1 MIGFLREIINI
12 FKPHVTVDFRK
23 HNGTSSKARG
33 IPAYIGDVSQCAEC
47 KKCEAICPTHCIDVQ
62 TNTISFDYG
71 ACLQCSLC
79 VEVCEKEFISE
90 SGFVDV
96 YSARRE
102 DLKIDYNAE
111 GIVNTKE
118 DESPAM
124 ETLRH
129 EAIFKLVHKNGFNF
143 REICAGSN
151 TGVEWEI
158 GASYNN
164 VFDMESIGVRV
175 VASPKHADILLV
187 SGPISENMHHGMNVA
202 WNTMADPKAII
213 AMGTEAVS
221 GGLWKHGVFP
231 ETPKFWIAG
240 DPPRP
245 DVMVRAF
252 LTFMGRRDFDFK
264 VKRLEFIKK
273 GK

>member
-1 MIGFLREIINI
+1 MIGFLQEIFNL
-12 FKPHVTVDFRK
+12 FKPHVTLDLRT
-23 HNGTSSKARG
+23 HNGIAPKARG
-33 IPAYIGDVSQCAEC
+33 IPAYKGDLSHCIDC
-47 KKCEAICPTHCIDVQ
+47 KKCEAICPTHCIEVQ
-62 TNTISFDYG
+62 SDKISFDYG

-79 VEVCEKEFISE
+79 SDVCENNSILE

-96 YSARRE
+96 YSARRV
-102 DLKIDYNAE
+102 DLKVNYNSS
-111 GIVNTKE
+111 GIL
-118 DESPAM
+118 ESRKDLPEAM
-124 ETLRH
+124 DILKDDP
-129 EAIFKLVHKNGFNF
+129 IYKLVHKNGFNF
-143 REICAGSN
+143 REVCAGSN

-164 VFDMESIGVRV
+164 VFDMENIGVRV

-187 SGPISENMHHGMNVA
+187 SGPISENMHHGLNVA
-202 WNTMADPKAII
+202 WDSMAKPRAII

-221 GGLWKHGVFP
+221 GGLWKHGIFP

-245 DVMVRAF
+245 DVMIRAF

-264 VKRLEFIKK
+264 LKWLEFLKQ
-273 GK
+273 GT